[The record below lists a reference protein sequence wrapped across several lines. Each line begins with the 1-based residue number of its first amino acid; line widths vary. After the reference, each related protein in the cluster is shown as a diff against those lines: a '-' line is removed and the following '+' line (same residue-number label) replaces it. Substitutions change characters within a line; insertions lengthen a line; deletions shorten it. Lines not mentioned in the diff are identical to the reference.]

1 MIRKSKILELI
12 AQRTD
17 KRKESSFRTLVRE
30 FDLSEEAAC
39 AHLRRLWRA
48 HLIEATSFR
57 PLEYEFQTRRGE
69 SIRDL
74 RFVVA
79 KEGRERLAWWAK
91 QDRKARPG
99 WPF

>member
-1 MIRKSKILELI
+1 MIRKSKILKLI

-17 KRKESSFRTLVRE
+17 ERKESSFRTLVRE

-39 AHLRRLWRA
+39 GHLRRLWHV
-48 HLIEATSFR
+48 HLIEPTSFR
-57 PLEYEFQTRRGE
+57 PLEYEFRTRRGE

-79 KEGRERLAWWAK
+79 KEGRERLDWWAK
-91 QDRKARPG
+91 QDRKAREG